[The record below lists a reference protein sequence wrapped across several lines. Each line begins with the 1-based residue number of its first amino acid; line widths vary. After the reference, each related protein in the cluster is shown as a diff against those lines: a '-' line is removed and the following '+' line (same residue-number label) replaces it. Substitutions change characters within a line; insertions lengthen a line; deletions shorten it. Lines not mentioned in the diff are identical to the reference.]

1 MERAT
6 KNIVPKVS
14 LPDTMRVIMNLLD
27 TLAGAKF
34 TGTVDTDAVKI
45 RLPVERVSRA
55 VREVDPDTLHL
66 EFWKSIGGLLQDLG
80 NTILNWFGMGVERD
94 DILDRKSVV

>member
-1 MERAT
+1 MKKADGTQNEDCSTYRLNEKLKSDCTRIFQETAKLNEAMERAT

-55 VREVDPDTLHL
+55 VR
-66 EFWKSIGGLLQDLG
+66 GGSG
-80 NTILNWFGMGVERD
+80 Y
-94 DILDRKSVV
+94 SSP